1 MKDQES
7 FDKLPSVPGVL
18 TFREDY
24 DKLYVNKKNGWDP
37 VVTREEVRI
46 YCIFNCDICEAGFHS
61 TNLFARRETN
71 TKIQRCNW
79 LAKKFVFC

>member
-46 YCIFNCDICEAGFHS
+46 YRIFNCDLRVPLNGICSHD
-61 TNLFARRETN
+61 
-71 TKIQRCNW
+71 
-79 LAKKFVFC
+79 AKRTQKFNDVIG